1 MSRRRRQRSPQR
13 PGPRAVETGG
23 RVITRLG
30 PVFTV
35 EIDGGGTI
43 DCVARGRGKRAVVG
57 DRVAFEDD
65 ADNEMAEGLIT
76 GVGERRSALV
86 RADAL
91 GRRAQV
97 LAANLDRVFVVTAV
111 EPPIREG
118 LIDRYLVAAHAQG
131 IAASIV
137 FNKLDMAYDDE
148 LAEIAEMLEIYPP
161 LGHPVI
167 YTSAEDGRG
176 LDALRAATRGQCS
189 IFVGHSGVGKTSLL
203 NALDPGLGERV
214 QALSLA
220 SGRGQHTTTTSA
232 LYRLPDGGEVIDS
245 PGVRGFALWGIDADG
260 VRHHFPEFV
269 ERAPA
274 CRFADC
280 RHIHEPQCAVLAAV
294 DEGEIAESRY
304 DSYLKIRASLES
316 DDDFVN
322 R

>member
-1 MSRRRRQRSPQR
+1 MNRRRTRRSPPGHAR
-13 PGPRAVETGG
+13 PETNG
-23 RVITRLG
+23 RVVTRLG

-35 EIDGGGTI
+35 EDDEGGLI

-57 DRVAFEDD
+57 DRVRFDPD
-65 ADNEMAEGLIT
+65 ADSEMAPGLIVA
-76 GVGERRSALV
+76 VGERRSQLV

-97 LAANLDRVFVVTAV
+97 LAANIDRVFVVCAV

-131 IAASIV
+131 IEASVV
-137 FNKLDMAYDDE
+137 FNKLDLAYEDE
-148 LAEIAEMLEIYPP
+148 LAEIMEMLAVYPP
-161 LGHPVI
+161 LGYPVLS
-167 YTSAEDGRG
+167 TSAEDGRG
-176 LDALRAATRGQCS
+176 LDALRAATRDQCS

-214 QALSLA
+214 QALSYA

-232 LYRLPDGGEVIDS
+232 MYALPGGGEVIDS
-245 PGVRGFALWGIDADG
+245 PGVRGFALWGIDAEG

-269 ERAPA
+269 ERAA
-274 CRFADC
+274 GCRFADC
-280 RHIHEPQCAVLAAV
+280 RHVHEPQCAVLEAL
-294 DEGEIAESRY
+294 DEGDIAESRY
-304 DSYLKIRASLES
+304 DSYLKIRASLQS
-316 DDDFVN
+316 DDDFPN